1 MKVYLVLGYNLVTGN
16 QDVVDYVVAEDEG
29 KACRRFERRNANCE
43 ANDVFLEGTLEE
55 FIEDAPDE
63 FDDVVEDLMMQAGVM
78 I

>member
-29 KACRRFERRNANCE
+29 KACRRFERRNTDCE

-55 FIEDAPDE
+55 FIEDAPEE
-63 FDDVVEDLMMQAGVM
+63 FDDVVEDIMMQAGVV